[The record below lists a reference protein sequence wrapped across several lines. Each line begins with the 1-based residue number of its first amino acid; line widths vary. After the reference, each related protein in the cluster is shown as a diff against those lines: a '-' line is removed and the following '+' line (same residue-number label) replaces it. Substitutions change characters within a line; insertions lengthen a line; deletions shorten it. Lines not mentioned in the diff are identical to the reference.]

1 MTNPAAAFLI
11 GNPPDSC
18 RECWGCVRV
27 CPVQA
32 IRVVDRR
39 SEVIPERCVKCG
51 ECVNACGS
59 GGHVVRDDVPSVRQL
74 LDSGRPVVAVLATE
88 FLAAMHPMSFE
99 ELEWALDAAGFHGTE
114 TTLLGEEIVAAVYE
128 QLHAAARSWVVL
140 RSTCP
145 VAVALVTRYH
155 PELVDSLAPV
165 VPPYIAQA
173 LLVKALY
180 PADTAVVYVSPCYAR
195 KDEID
200 DPAFAGAVDAAI
212 DFTELKRLISWPDI
226 EIPPEGPARSG
237 IPRPQ
242 LAKQISLTDG
252 FPRQTLAERDMTARD
267 VVTVRGPARISELL
281 GAIERGETGPL
292 IVDML
297 YCDGCVDGPA
307 TGSDLSVY
315 AKRKLFAAPAGHSA
329 PVPASV
335 DTRSVLAHLP
345 PLKLERSFASS
356 PVLAR
361 AFSDAEIDACLVEG
375 EFSDRLQ
382 VLDCG
387 ACGYDTCV
395 EHAIAVLAGDSS
407 WDMCFPLE
415 HKRLLRN
422 NEALEE
428 SATLDPVTGLWNRGV
443 FSERLATE
451 FARYQRYGAPLTL
464 LMIDIDGF
472 KEIND
477 GYGHTTGDA
486 VLQRIGAVMRE
497 AVRETDIPAR
507 YGGDEFGL
515 LLPGV
520 GKTAGYAVA
529 EKLRAMIAAE
539 RVAVA
544 DPDREGEVSV
554 TISVGLASAGPSAP
568 QADRLLEAADRALY
582 RSKELG
588 RDRVMIAPD

>member
-1 MTNPAAAFLI
+1 MMTPAEGFLI

-51 ECVNACGS
+51 ECVDACGS
-59 GGHVVRDDVPSVRQL
+59 SGHVVRDDLPRVRAL
-74 LDSGRPVVAVLATE
+74 LDSGRLVVAVLATE
-88 FLAAMHPMSFE
+88 FRAAMHPMSPG
-99 ELEWALDAAGFHGTE
+99 ELEWALDEAGFHGTE
-114 TTLLGEEIVAAVYE
+114 TTLLGEEIVAAAYE
-128 QLHAAARSWVVL
+128 LLHADVRDSVVL

-145 VAVALVTRYH
+145 VAVAWVTHYH
-155 PELVDSLAPV
+155 PALVDSLAPV

-200 DPAFAGAVDAAI
+200 DPLFEGAVDVAI
-212 DFTELKRLISWPDI
+212 DFNELKRLIAWP
-226 EIPPEGPARSG
+226 EARMPVEERTSTG
-237 IPRPQ
+237 VRGPQ
-242 LAKQISLTDG
+242 LAKRISLTDG

-267 VVTVRGPARISELL
+267 VVTMRGPASIGELL

-307 TGSDLSVY
+307 TGSELSVY
-315 AKRKLFAAPAGHSA
+315 AKRRLFATPAGRS
-329 PVPASV
+329 VPAFAPV
-335 DTRSVLAHLP
+335 DTRSVIGYLP
-345 PLKLERSFASS
+345 ALNLGRTFTPSS
-356 PVLAR
+356 VLTR
-361 AFSDAEIDACLVEG
+361 VFSDDEIDTCLAEG
-375 EFSDRLQ
+375 EFLDRAQ

-415 HKRLLRN
+415 HKRLQRN
-422 NEALEE
+422 NAALEE
-428 SATLDPVTGLWNRGV
+428 SATLDSVTGLWNHRV

-464 LMIDIDGF
+464 LMIDLDGF
-472 KEIND
+472 KEVND

-486 VLQRIGAVMRE
+486 ILQRVGVVMRE

-507 YGGDEFGL
+507 YGGDEFAL
-515 LLPGV
+515 ILPGV

-529 EKLRAMIAAE
+529 EKLRA
-539 RVAVA
+539 AVA
-544 DPDREGEVSV
+544 SERIAVVDPDRNGEVSI

-568 QADRLLEAADRALY
+568 DAERLLVVADRALY